1 MQSLESG
8 MGYGYSCHVHT
19 LAAGPTGSA
28 PWNTCKH
35 TNTKQLHDPQTISSL
50 FYLPNNRCYFLSVHL
65 LHQPFC
71 ARIKCLG
78 VP

>member
-8 MGYGYSCHVHT
+8 MGYGYSCHART
-19 LAAGPTGSA
+19 PAAGPTGSA
-28 PWNTCKH
+28 PLNTCKH
-35 TNTKQLHDPQTISSL
+35 NNTKKLQDPQTISSL
-50 FYLPNNRCYFLSVHL
+50 FYLPNNRCYLSAHL

-71 ARIKCLG
+71 ARITCLG

>member
-19 LAAGPTGSA
+19 LTAGPTGSA

-35 TNTKQLHDPQTISSL
+35 NNTKQLHDPQTVSS
-50 FYLPNNRCYFLSVHL
+50 
-65 LHQPFC
+65 
-71 ARIKCLG
+71 
-78 VP
+78 

>member
-35 TNTKQLHDPQTISSL
+35 NNTKQLHEPPTISSL
-50 FYLPNNRCYFLSVHL
+50 FYLPNNSLSAHL
-65 LHQPFC
+65 LYQTFC

-78 VP
+78 IP